1 MTSID
6 VQIINAVSKKP
17 EFFPQALRNIAEEV
31 HDGVLDNSTG
41 RLADYKIALEL
52 FDEAYDKITKSLPPD
67 KKIDFNIFYKAWEEA
82 SKMYDRI
89 AEILDPVVSGDWM
102 SDYYDDIEDVEP
114 EMIEDDW
121 QLAYEDALEIIKT
134 EFGKYVA
141 EAVKKNIDSIV
152 LELGGGASKINR
164 TYMDDIGTDFIDDAI
179 EDKVID
185 AMYSFV
191 GDYNNKNI
199 KFKVLEELL
208 RAE

>member
-1 MTSID
+1 
-6 VQIINAVSKKP
+6 
-17 EFFPQALRNIAEEV
+17 
-31 HDGVLDNSTG
+31 
-41 RLADYKIALEL
+41 
-52 FDEAYDKITKSLPPD
+52 
-67 KKIDFNIFYKAWEEA
+67 
-82 SKMYDRI
+82 MYDRI

-102 SDYYDDIEDVEP
+102 SDYYYDVEEVEP

-134 EFGKYVA
+134 EFGKHVA
-141 EAVKKNIDSIV
+141 EAVKENIDSIV